1 MSVDINR
8 EQTANTAIRA
18 ALAQAK
24 AADVPT
30 IDLAEALALLRV
42 FGAPGVRADV
52 ADSGGGA
59 DALRQAQGEGGE
71 PRAFRYEGR
80 GAARMTPAEEG
91 TTTLRQAQGEEEGE
105 KGAQDEAPAF
115 SGTRVSW
122 GLPAGVSWDGEALR
136 VDLGAMTSCG
146 YTFEGGCM
154 VFRPAARTDVDK
166 PSRELR
172 YAEAMLEGDES
183 AIQDILADGELDE
196 RAACIAWL
204 DAHADPDDWLGLL
217 ITLKVVR
224 ASSVPGA
231 E

>member
-8 EQTANTAIRA
+8 EQTANAAIRA

-59 DALRQAQGEGGE
+59 DGAPLRKAQGEGGE

-80 GAARMTPAEEG
+80 GAAALTPAEGG

-122 GLPAGVSWDGEALR
+122 GLPDGVSWDGEALR
-136 VDLGAMTSCG
+136 VDLGRM
-146 YTFEGGCM
+146 ELGGVRLDGACM
-154 VFRPAARTDVDK
+154 VFRPAALTPERVAK
-166 PSRELR
+166 IKAAVFGVPRGENKVLR
-172 YAEAMLEGDES
+172 PKQPAEQ
-183 AIQDILADGELDE
+183 I
-196 RAACIAWL
+196 
-204 DAHADPDDWLGLL
+204 P
-217 ITLKVVR
+217 TT
-224 ASSVPGA
+224 VPVWR
-231 E
+231 